1 MKDDQGDRRTRR
13 TRQLLRDTLLELLKA
28 KRYEDI
34 SVREII
40 ERADVARSTFYVH
53 YVDKDD
59 LLVGKWGVFASN
71 LGHQATLMKHEEKTS
86 ASMFPTR
93 VWFQH
98 IQAQEPIL
106 KIIARD
112 SAMDLAMKTLH
123 EILRNDIQARIQK
136 YLPQNGSVPPSLV
149 IDYMAS
155 SLMTMIQ
162 WWVKNNMLYSPQ
174 RMDEIFQQLVMPGV
188 HSTFRLEDSKR

>member
-1 MKDDQGDRRTRR
+1 MDHDKEDRRTRR
-13 TRQLLRDTLLELLKA
+13 TRQLLREALLALLKV

-34 SVREII
+34 SVQDII

-53 YVDKDD
+53 YIDKDD

-71 LGHQATLMKHEEKTS
+71 LGHHALMMTQEEKDTRS
-86 ASMFPTR
+86 VFPTR

-112 SAMDLAMKTLH
+112 SALDLAMKTLH
-123 EILRNDIQARIQK
+123 GILRNDIQAKVQK
-136 YLPQNGSVPPSLV
+136 SLSENGFVPPSLV
-149 IDYMAS
+149 IDYMSS

-162 WWVKNNMLYSPQ
+162 WWVKNDMPHSPQ

-188 HSTFRLEDSKR
+188 PSIRVIE

>member
-1 MKDDQGDRRTRR
+1 MEHEKEDRRTRR
-13 TRQLLRDTLLELLKA
+13 TRQLLRDALLSLLKR
-28 KRYEDI
+28 KRYRDI
-34 SVREII
+34 SAQDII

-53 YVDKDD
+53 YADKDD

-71 LGHQATLMKHEEKTS
+71 LGHHAELMANENEEDYQYS
-86 ASMFPTR
+86 FMAR

-98 IQAQEPIL
+98 IQAQDPVL

-123 EILRNDIQARIQK
+123 GILRRDIQAKVQK
-136 YLPQNGSVPPSLV
+136 HIPEDGSIPPSLV
-149 IDYMAS
+149 LDYMAS
-155 SLMTMIQ
+155 SLMTLIK
-162 WWVKNNMLYSPQ
+162 WWVKNDMSYPPQ

-188 HSTFRLEDSKR
+188 FSTHRTN

>member
-1 MKDDQGDRRTRR
+1 MEQDKEDRRTRR
-13 TRQLLRDTLLELLKA
+13 TRQLLRDALLALLKA

-34 SVREII
+34 SVQDII

-53 YVDKDD
+53 YIDKND

-71 LGHQATLMKHEEKTS
+71 LGHHAELMAHEEKNTP
-86 ASMFPTR
+86 SMFPTR

-98 IQAQEPIL
+98 IQAQESIL

-123 EILRNDIQARIQK
+123 GILRNDIQAKVQK
-136 YLPQNGSVPPSLV
+136 YLPENGSAPSSLV
-149 IDYMAS
+149 INYMAS

-162 WWVKNNMLYSPQ
+162 WWVKNDMPHSPQ

-188 HSTFRLEDSKR
+188 HSTFRSDYSKR

>member
-1 MKDDQGDRRTRR
+1 MEHDKEDRRTRR
-13 TRQLLRDTLLELLKA
+13 TRQLLRDALLALLKA

-34 SVREII
+34 SVQDII

-53 YVDKDD
+53 YIDKND

-71 LGHQATLMKHEEKTS
+71 LGHHAELMAHEEKNTP
-86 ASMFPTR
+86 SMFPTR

-98 IQAQEPIL
+98 IQAQESIL

-123 EILRNDIQARIQK
+123 GILRNDIQAKVQK
-136 YLPQNGSVPPSLV
+136 YLPENGSAPSSLV
-149 IDYMAS
+149 INYMAS

-162 WWVKNNMLYSPQ
+162 WWVKNDMPHSPQ

-188 HSTFRLEDSKR
+188 HSTFRSDFSKR

>member
-1 MKDDQGDRRTRR
+1 MEHEKEDRRTRR
-13 TRQLLRDTLLELLKA
+13 TRQLLRDALLSLLKR
-28 KRYEDI
+28 KRYRDI
-34 SVREII
+34 SAQDII

-53 YVDKDD
+53 YADKDD

-71 LGHQATLMKHEEKTS
+71 LGHHAELMANENEEDYQYSFT
-86 ASMFPTR
+86 AR

-98 IQAQEPIL
+98 IQAQDPVL

-123 EILRNDIQARIQK
+123 GILRRDIQAKVQK
-136 YLPQNGSVPPSLV
+136 HIPEDGSIPPSLV
-149 IDYMAS
+149 LDYMAS
-155 SLMTMIQ
+155 SLMTLIK
-162 WWVKNNMLYSPQ
+162 WWVKNDMSYPPQ

-188 HSTFRLEDSKR
+188 FSTHRTN

>member
-1 MKDDQGDRRTRR
+1 MEQDKEDRRTRR
-13 TRQLLRDTLLELLKA
+13 TRQLLRDALLALLKA

-34 SVREII
+34 SVQDII

-53 YVDKDD
+53 YINKND

-71 LGHQATLMKHEEKTS
+71 LGHHAELMAHEEKNTP
-86 ASMFPTR
+86 SMFPTH

-98 IQAQEPIL
+98 IQAQESIL

-123 EILRNDIQARIQK
+123 GILRNDIQAKVQK
-136 YLPQNGSVPPSLV
+136 YLPENGSAPSSLV
-149 IDYMAS
+149 INYMAS

-162 WWVKNNMLYSPQ
+162 WWVKNDMPNSPQ

-188 HSTFRLEDSKR
+188 HSTFRSDFSKR

>member
-1 MKDDQGDRRTRR
+1 MEHDKEDRRTRR
-13 TRQLLRDTLLELLKA
+13 TRQLLRDALLALLKA

-34 SVREII
+34 SVQDII

-53 YVDKDD
+53 YIDKND

-71 LGHQATLMKHEEKTS
+71 LGHHAELMAHEEKNTP
-86 ASMFPTR
+86 SMFPTR

-98 IQAQEPIL
+98 IQAQESIL

-123 EILRNDIQARIQK
+123 GILRNDIQAKVQK
-136 YLPQNGSVPPSLV
+136 YLPENGSAPSSLV
-149 IDYMAS
+149 INYMAS

-162 WWVKNNMLYSPQ
+162 WWVKNDMPHSPQ
-174 RMDEIFQQLVMPGV
+174 WMDEIFQQLVMPGV
-188 HSTFRLEDSKR
+188 HSTFRSDYSKR